1 MDVLIINPSFV
12 MLSFLIKK
20 KRKRKYNGNCMHLL
34 QATKISDPIGAAP
47 TGLAVAILREGQE
60 QQHKGKT

>member
-1 MDVLIINPSFV
+1 
-12 MLSFLIKK
+12 
-20 KRKRKYNGNCMHLL
+20 MHLL
-34 QATKISDPIGAAP
+34 QATKINDPIGTAP